1 MNATT
6 ETSKRRQQGLVPA
19 IQRLGWP
26 VIESLISIGNGFW
39 FLIAILKSTGAC
51 IRNFHLVIHQI
62 YMVGTLAMTV
72 IVVSGVFLGFV
83 LGLQFFNILDRY
95 GQTSLVGL
103 ASALTLYRE
112 LGPVLTAFL
121 FIGCSCT
128 AMTAA
133 LGLKKSSEQIA
144 AMEVMAVDP
153 IEHEVAP
160 RFFAG
165 IISLPMLTVILLAL
179 AIFGTYLI
187 AVVQIGVDAGTFWG
201 NIRDKASFFGDV
213 TNGLFK
219 SFVFG
224 FVSTLI
230 ALYQGYRAI
239 PTAEGV
245 AKATTRTFILASVSV
260 LALDF
265 IISALT
271 L

>member
-1 MNATT
+1 MTKVP
-6 ETSKRRQQGLVPA
+6 SRRQRGVIA
-19 IQRLGWP
+19 ATRRLGWP
-26 VIESLISIGNGFW
+26 VIEAIISIGHSFR
-39 FLIAILKSTGAC
+39 FLLQILRNTGSC
-51 IRNFHLVIHQI
+51 IRNFRLVTHQM

-72 IVVSGVFLGFV
+72 IVVSGIFLGFV

-103 ASALTLYRE
+103 ASAITLYRE

-165 IISLPMLTVILLAL
+165 IISLPLLTLILLAL

-187 AVVQIGVDAGTFWG
+187 AVVQIGVDNGSFWG
-201 NIRDKASFFGDV
+201 NIRDKVTFFGDV
-213 TNGLFK
+213 TGGLIK

-224 FVSTLI
+224 VVATLI
-230 ALYQGYRAI
+230 SLYQGYHAI

-245 AKATTRTFILASVSV
+245 SKATTRTFILASVSV
-260 LALDF
+260 LGLNF
-265 IISALT
+265 VISALT

>member
-1 MNATT
+1 MMK
-6 ETSKRRQQGLVPA
+6 SGDMRRQVGLVA
-19 IQRLGWP
+19 SVRRLGWP

-39 FLIAILKSTGAC
+39 FLLQIMRSTGSC
-51 IRNFHLVIHQI
+51 IRNFRLVIHQI
-62 YMVGTLAMTV
+62 YMTGTLAMTV
-72 IVVSGVFLGFV
+72 IIVSGVFLGFV
-83 LGLQFFNILDRY
+83 LGLQFFNILNRY

-133 LGLKKSSEQIA
+133 LGLKKASEQIA
-144 AMEVMAVDP
+144 AMEIMAVDP

-165 IISLPMLTVILLAL
+165 IIALPLLTLVLLAL

-187 AVVQIGVDAGTFWG
+187 AVVQIGVDVGTFWG
-201 NIRDKASFFGDV
+201 NIREGATFFGDV
-213 TNGLFK
+213 TNGLLK

-224 FVSTLI
+224 VVSTLI
-230 ALYQGYRAI
+230 SLYQGYHAI